1 MMISGASTP
10 SARASPHL
18 RNEVY
23 VLSTEKENAHVIY
36 SQEEVLESTG
46 DDYFLCRK
54 CGSGKVRCPN
64 CGKLVCIRG
73 DIVDYE
79 NGILSPRHHKIA
91 FSSILDVSKG
101 FDPKVE
107 HVVLQ
112 HGLGIICLRK

>member
-1 MMISGASTP
+1 MISGVFVP
-10 SARASPHL
+10 SALASPRL
-18 RNEVY
+18 YPEVY
-23 VLSTEKENAHVIY
+23 ALSTEKENAHIIH

-46 DDYFLCRK
+46 DDYYRCRK
-54 CGSGKVRCPN
+54 CDSGKVRCPT

-73 DIVDYE
+73 NILDYVD
-79 NGILSPRHHKIA
+79 GTFSPRHHKIA

-101 FDPKVE
+101 FDPKIE